1 MMKNGM
7 IFGRGSVDSSKQ
19 ALVMDL
25 KDAVGDAD
33 RLLTNVVDASADEI
47 ALARRKLESRLAD
60 ARSVLMDASR
70 VVSDRAKY
78 AADATDAYVR
88 DNPWKML
95 GVAAAAGIVIGGIL
109 LRRH

>member
-1 MMKNGM
+1 MMNNGM
-7 IFGRGSVDSSKQ
+7 TTSRGSVDGSKQ

-25 KDAVGDAD
+25 KNAVGDAD
-33 RLLTNVVDASADEI
+33 RLLTNVVTASADELT
-47 ALARRKLESRLAD
+47 LARRKLESRLTHAKT
-60 ARSVLMDASR
+60 VLVDASMA
-70 VVSDRAKY
+70 VSDRARY

-109 LRRH
+109 LRRP